1 MPHVFLA
8 SGCYRMSWLS
18 HVHSITFTWDA
29 VYTKVFMPRLS
40 LIGLRM
46 WMFLLTQMWTVL
58 VPFLA
63 SRLLIFFEFQYWYG
77 NIAAT
82 LVGFLLFA
90 CVLLQCA
97 RPVWYPHYWS
107 PSSFDIKHNQDQAVL
122 NCLIL
127 KMKALWCF

>member
-1 MPHVFLA
+1 
-8 SGCYRMSWLS
+8 
-18 HVHSITFTWDA
+18 
-29 VYTKVFMPRLS
+29 MPRLS

-97 RPVWYPHYWS
+97 RPV
-107 PSSFDIKHNQDQAVL
+107 
-122 NCLIL
+122 
-127 KMKALWCF
+127 